1 VRGAAGRESDG
12 DTWRRGLGK
21 KGPSGHPR
29 IASKDVKGPCPRI
42 DEGTFI
48 ANEFQ
53 QPTPELYVSCDIEA
67 DGPCP
72 GLFSMLSF
80 GLAAF
85 TVEKEL
91 VGTFSRNLELL
102 DGAETDE
109 RTMRWWAQ
117 PEQAEAYKKSREQL
131 TSPRGAMVEC
141 KSWLDDMRRFGKP
154 LVCGAPSGF
163 DFTFMYYY
171 FQRFLGESPIG
182 FASLDLRSYAAAT
195 MKRQYRHVGKRQYP
209 AEWIDENLPHTHVAL
224 DDAIEQGCILIN
236 MMRAN
241 LDLPRVPEMIDLR
254 TSAALG

>member
-1 VRGAAGRESDG
+1 
-12 DTWRRGLGK
+12 
-21 KGPSGHPR
+21 
-29 IASKDVKGPCPRI
+29 
-42 DEGTFI
+42 
-48 ANEFQ
+48 
-53 QPTPELYVSCDIEA
+53 
-67 DGPCP
+67 
-72 GLFSMLSF
+72 MLSF

-102 DGAETDE
+102 DGADTDD

-117 PEQAEAYKKSREQL
+117 PEQAEAYKRSREDL
-131 TSPRGAMVEC
+131 VSPRGAMVEC
-141 KSWLDDMRRFGKP
+141 KGWLEEMRRFGKP
-154 LVCGAPSGF
+154 LICGAPSGF

-171 FQRFLGESPIG
+171 FQRFIGESPIG
-182 FASLDLRSYAAAT
+182 FASLDLRSYAAAV

-241 LDLPRVPEMIDLR
+241 LDLPRIPEMIDR
-254 TSAALG
+254 REGAVPH